1 MARVPLEIT
10 RRQLLR
16 SGVAAGAAGAVGLG
30 ATPAHADDRTK
41 WYRRGQVRTTYNVCD
56 ICPWSCGVVV
66 RSVDG
71 VVHKIDGNPIDP
83 KSRGKLCPRGQAG
96 PSFMYDPD
104 RLRAPMV
111 RTGERGEG
119 RFREVEWD
127 FALDLIAQRMR
138 AIRDRSGPEAV
149 AIMGHTSGDKWWIEH
164 FAQAWGTPNAANP
177 ATAMCIAPRDEAS
190 NLTFGYPVGGHEP
203 LDWENLQ
210 CLTLMGSHIGEDT
223 RNTVMQDFAEL
234 HGRGGAIIVIDPRFS
249 SAATKADLWL
259 PVRPGADTPLMLAFL
274 NVIISEGLYDRDYV
288 ERWTTGFAELEA
300 HVATMTPEW
309 AAPITDVPADRIR
322 AAAHLMAEH
331 APRSV
336 IMPGRHTTWYGN
348 DTQRMRATYLVN
360 AVLGAYGR
368 EGGMYFNRAPY
379 IQDFAY
385 PPYQVE
391 GSAGGCAA
399 EPDDDD
405 DGGPLPPLPVGPS
418 GKARADGVRE
428 KFLRGATAMQELIEP
443 MITGEPYRIEGLIA
457 YGVNM
462 LHSVPMPER
471 TIEAFKALD
480 LFVAIDVLPQEHI
493 AWADIVLPEA
503 SYLERYD
510 QLLTMA
516 HKRPYIALREPAVE
530 PMYDT
535 KPGWW
540 MARELGMRLDL
551 ERYYRWETIED
562 YLNTRLR
569 SVGSSIE
576 DLREQG
582 GVITQDGRPF
592 LEDFEGSTPF
602 RTSTGRIELFSH
614 ALARAGLD
622 PLPVYEPVEQPPDGF
637 FRLLYGRD
645 AEHTFAKTQNTPVLN
660 AIRSENELW
669 LNADMAAELG
679 VEDGQRV
686 MVENQ
691 DGARTGPIKVKA
703 TQRIRRDAVFM
714 THGWGSDAPG
724 LSRANGRGGS
734 DTKLMTRYAL
744 DPICGSAG
752 LRVNFVRIDTEV

>member
-1 MARVPLEIT
+1 MARVPLQIT
-10 RRQLLR
+10 RRELLR
-16 SGVAAGAAGAVGLG
+16 SGAVAGAAAGAVGLG
-30 ATPAHADDRTK
+30 ATPARADDRTA
-41 WYRRGQVRTTYNVCD
+41 WYRRGEVRTTYNVCD
-56 ICPWSCGVVV
+56 ICPWSCGVIV

-71 VVHKIDGNPIDP
+71 VVQKIDGNPIDP
-83 KSRGKLCPRGQAG
+83 KSRGKLCPRGQGG
-96 PSFMYDPD
+96 PSFVNDPD

-127 FALDLIAQRMR
+127 FALDLIAQRMA

-149 AIMGHTSGDKWWIEH
+149 AIAGHTSGDKWWIEH

-177 ATAMCIAPRDEAS
+177 ASAMCIAPRDEAS
-190 NLTFGYPVGGHEP
+190 NLTFGFPVGGHEP
-203 LDWENLQ
+203 LDWPNLE

-223 RNTVMQDFAEL
+223 RNTVMQDFAGI
-234 HGRGGAIIVIDPRFS
+234 HGRGGRIIVIDPRFS

-259 PVRPGADTPLMLAFL
+259 PIRPGTDTALMLAIL
-274 NVIISEGLYDRDYV
+274 HVIIGEDRYDRAYV
-288 ERWTTGFAELEA
+288 ERWTTGFEELAA
-300 HVATMTPEW
+300 HVREYSPEW
-309 AAPITDVPADRIR
+309 AAPITDLPADRIR
-322 AAAHLMAEH
+322 AAAHMMADH

-348 DTQRMRATYLVN
+348 DTQRMRTTYLIN

-368 EGGMYFNRAPY
+368 EGGLYFNRSPY
-379 IQDFAY
+379 IQDFPH

-391 GSAGGCAA
+391 GSAGGCSA
-399 EPDDDD
+399 EPEEDT
-405 DGGPLPPLPVGPS
+405 GEGPAPLPVGPS
-418 GKARADGVRE
+418 GKARADGARE
-428 KFLRGATAMQELIEP
+428 RFLRGPTALQELIEP

-462 LHSVPMPER
+462 LNSIPMPER

-516 HKRPYIALREPAVE
+516 HRRPYIALREPAIE
-530 PMYDT
+530 PMHDT
-535 KPGWW
+535 RPGWW
-540 MARELGMRLDL
+540 MARELGIRLDL
-551 ERYYRWETIED
+551 EKYYRWETIEE
-562 YLNTRLR
+562 YLDTRLR

-576 DLREQG
+576 DLRARG
-582 GVITQDGRPF
+582 GIITQDGRPF

-602 RTSTGRIELFSH
+602 ATSTGRIELFSH
-614 ALARAGLD
+614 TLQAGGLD
-622 PLPVYEPVEQPPDGF
+622 PLPVYEPTEQPPDGY

-645 AEHTFAKTQNTPVLN
+645 PVHTFAKTQNTPVLN
-660 AIRSENELW
+660 EVVDENELW
-669 LNADMAAELG
+669 LNADVAAELG
-679 VEDGQRV
+679 IADGQRV
-686 MVENQ
+686 MVENRE
-691 DGARTGPIKVKA
+691 GTRTGPIRVKA

-714 THGWGSDAPG
+714 SHGWGSDAPG
-724 LSRANGRGGS
+724 LTRANGRGAS
-734 DTKLMTRYAL
+734 DNKLMARYAL
-744 DPICGSAG
+744 DPVCGSAG
-752 LRVNFVRIDTEV
+752 MRVNFVRIDPEV